1 MLVAQGV
8 AASEIFTGRKYPE
21 GTVEKIYAKL
31 LAKREN
37 IVLVGMPACGKST
50 IGAALAAELGRE
62 LYDLDAEIIKDK
74 GMPISEIF
82 EREGEAGFR
91 DTETRVLREKLSPLT
106 SAVIATGGGAVL
118 RDENLHLLRRNG
130 RLIFLDRPLCQLLPT
145 EDRPLAS
152 SAEQIRALYSARI
165 NRYRA
170 CADEIIMTDGVV
182 EHAVNSILKKEKNK
196 MKILVLNG
204 PNLNMLGIRE
214 PDIYGRETYD
224 DLCAKVNAYAAEK
237 GIEVEN
243 FQSNHEGALI
253 DKIHE
258 AYFAKVDGIVINA
271 GAYTHTSIALRDALN
286 SVLIPAVEVHISK
299 VHEREYF
306 RRVSYIRDC
315 CFMLINGKGTDGY
328 LQAIDALIEKCE
340 NK

>member
-1 MLVAQGV
+1 MLAKPMCCKKHQV
-8 AASEIFTGRKYPE
+8 SEIF
-21 GTVEKIYAKL
+21 A
-31 LAKREN
+31 
-37 IVLVGMPACGKST
+37 
-50 IGAALAAELGRE
+50 
-62 LYDLDAEIIKDK
+62 
-74 GMPISEIF
+74 
-82 EREGEAGFR
+82 REGEAGFR
-91 DTETRVLREKLSPLT
+91 DTETRVLRERVSPLT

-130 RLIFLDRPLCQLLPT
+130 RLIFLDRPLEQLLPT
-145 EDRPLAS
+145 DDRPLAS
-152 SAEQIRALYSARI
+152 SEEKIRALHAARI

-170 CADEIIMTDGVV
+170 CADEIIRTDGVV
-182 EHAVNSILKKEKNK
+182 SHAVDTILKKEKTK

-224 DLCAKVNAYAAEK
+224 DLCAKINAYAAEK

-243 FQSNHEGALI
+243 YQSNHEGALV
-253 DKIHE
+253 DKIQE
-258 AYFAKVDGIVINA
+258 AYFAKVDGIIINA

-306 RRVSYIRDC
+306 RRVSYIRDS

-328 LQAIDALIEKCE
+328 LQAIDALIEKCA
-340 NK
+340 K